1 MIIKWQHAYIKIENS
16 YLSKNVDFK
25 IVKERKNIAILY
37 FYYLPI
43 HIGKKKKKEEEEECV
58 VNEE

>member
-1 MIIKWQHAYIKIENS
+1 MHISKLRALISQ
-16 YLSKNVDFK
+16 KNVDFK
-25 IVKERKNIAILY
+25 IVKERKNIAISY

-43 HIGKKKKKEEEEECV
+43 HIGKKKKKKKKEECV